1 MRNCVAP
8 RSSFAW
14 AGPRLARL
22 VVLAA
27 VAAIALNAF
36 IAGPLAQTRAS
47 GTSERSVKAAF
58 LYKFTEYVDW
68 PTTQALWD
76 SPFTIGVLGSAAFA
90 DEVLRLTEDRSVN
103 ERFISV
109 RRVNPNDA
117 LDDLQVL
124 FIAADHRGKLSDL
137 LSPAKGRPIL
147 TVTESE
153 GALDAGSIINFTVN
167 GDRVRFEISLDAAQE
182 SQLKFDSRLLAVAQ
196 TIHQSPQPQ

>member
-1 MRNCVAP
+1 MRSCVQRSVFP
-8 RSSFAW
+8 RAARRLAHLALVAATIVLALHGYIAASFAQTN
-14 AGPRLARL
+14 AP
-22 VVLAA
+22 AA
-27 VAAIALNAF
+27 
-36 IAGPLAQTRAS
+36 
-47 GTSERSVKAAF
+47 SERSVKAAF

-68 PTTQALWD
+68 PATQALWD
-76 SPFTIGVLGSAAFA
+76 SPFTIGVLGSGAFA

-103 ERFISV
+103 QRFISV

-137 LSPAKGRPIL
+137 LSSARGRPIL
-147 TVTESE
+147 TVTESQ
-153 GALDAGSIINFTVN
+153 GALAAGSIINFTVS

-196 TIHQSPQPQ
+196 AIHQTPQRQ